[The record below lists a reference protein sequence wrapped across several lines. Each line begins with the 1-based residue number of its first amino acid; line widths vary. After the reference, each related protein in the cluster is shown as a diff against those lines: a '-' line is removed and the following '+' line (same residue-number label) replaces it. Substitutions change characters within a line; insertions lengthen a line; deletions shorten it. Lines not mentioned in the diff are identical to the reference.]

1 MMEVVYIDDKGE
13 EVMYLTPQIENIL
26 CASELYTL
34 QKSLTWVLEVE
45 GESYSPNKWLITS

>member
-1 MMEVVYIDDKGE
+1 MEVVYIDDKGE